1 MAMKKVALAI
11 LLTVAV
17 VGCKQNSRN
26 AEINI
31 AQVMAD
37 TTVVNVFYFRIKK
50 RCETC
55 TAVAAIAQ
63 KTVETTYAGS
73 SKVRYMEIDNSDKAN
88 EALLEKYDVAWNAL
102 IIAKGDN
109 AVDITQRAFL
119 NAVKNP
125 QLVENRIK
133 NEVNKRLIGN

>member
-1 MAMKKVALAI
+1 MKKVALALMLI
-11 LLTVAV
+11 TAV
-17 VGCKQNSRN
+17 TGCKQNSRK

-37 TTVVNVFYFRIKK
+37 TTVVNVLYFRIKK

-55 TAVAAIAQ
+55 TAVAAIAK
-63 KTVETTYAGS
+63 KTVEAAYADNS
-73 SKVRYMEIDNSDKAN
+73 NVRYIEIDNSEKSN
-88 EALLEKYDVAWNAL
+88 EPLLEKYDVAWNAL

-119 NAVKNP
+119 YAVKNP
-125 QLVENRIK
+125 QMVEDRIK
-133 NEVNKRLIGN
+133 NEVDKRLIRN